1 MDFLNNINI
10 QKIISSIIV
19 IILSVVIY
27 KIING
32 LITKTR
38 NKGNLMISS
47 RSKTYIRMMS
57 STIRYI
63 FVIITILI
71 VLQINNIDVSSM
83 LAGIGLLGAIFG
95 LAMQDVI
102 KDIIRGFNILSDD
115 YFSVG
120 DVIKYNDIE
129 GKVLII
135 GLQTTKVK
143 DINTQ
148 NVVAIA
154 NRNIQQVQVVSTQLD
169 IEIPLSY
176 ELDKE
181 KAEVIIDKIIN
192 NIKDKDIKCEYRGIN
207 KLNDSSINY
216 LIRIYCKQETK
227 PQTRRDAIGIIID
240 TLEDNNIE
248 IPYNQIDVHTK

>member
-1 MDFLNNINI
+1 MHILNNFDI
-10 QKIISSIIV
+10 QKIVSSIIV
-19 IILSVVIY
+19 IIISIVIY

-32 LITKTR
+32 VITKNK
-38 NKGNLMISS
+38 NKGTLMISS

-57 STIRYI
+57 SALRYI

-71 VLQINNIDVSSM
+71 VLQINNVDVSSM

-102 KDIIRGFNILSDD
+102 KDIIRGFSILSDD

-120 DVIKYNDIE
+120 DIIKYNDIE
-129 GKVLII
+129 GKVLVI

-154 NRNIQQVQVVSTQLD
+154 NRNIQEVQVVSTQLD
-169 IEIPLSY
+169 IEVPLSY

-181 KAEVIIDKIIN
+181 KAEVIIEKIIN
-192 NIKDKDIKCEYRGIN
+192 NIKNKNIKCEYRGIN
-207 KLNDSSINY
+207 KLNDSSVNY
-216 LIRIYCKQETK
+216 LIRINCKQETK
-227 PQTRRDAIGIIID
+227 PQTRRDAIGIIVD
-240 TLEDNNIE
+240 TLEENNIE